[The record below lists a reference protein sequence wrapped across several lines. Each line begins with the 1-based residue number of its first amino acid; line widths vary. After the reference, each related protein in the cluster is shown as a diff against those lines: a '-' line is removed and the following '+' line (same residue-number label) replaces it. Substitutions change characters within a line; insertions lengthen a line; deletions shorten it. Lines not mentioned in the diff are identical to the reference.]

1 MEYSDTQVLLIQN
14 FSNYKSLDVEM
25 VKYQETNDV
34 WGFSW
39 NGRRKDEDFDSSF
52 ALNDKVKLT
61 TKDTPFSTLLT
72 SDLASEMLLDS
83 TEEEFSDQNYNLKQA
98 VVGPSKIIRFT
109 IDRSQRMKSY
119 IRYPAYTVV

>member
-14 FSNYKSLDVEM
+14 LSNYKSLDVEM

-39 NGRRKDEDFDSSF
+39 NGQRKEEDYDTSF

-61 TKDTPFSTLLT
+61 TKDTPFSMLTT
-72 SDLASEMLLDS
+72 SDTAADSMLFDS
-83 TEEEFSDQNYNLKQA
+83 MEEEISDQKLLNVK
-98 VVGPSKIIRFT
+98 
-109 IDRSQRMKSY
+109 
-119 IRYPAYTVV
+119 